1 MPRNF
6 AGKNCNKSY
15 LCRVC
20 YLNISIPIAN
30 IAGLFKRNGN
40 RLKNWPKDRGIWLI
54 RIRAPA
60 RAYEI
65 KHIAPK
71 VDRAKLPGNRPLVI
85 HRTKRD
91 PDSPLAKPL
100 NRFDAVRAFRIA
112 DFLFKLPQP
121 PIKVLGLLIGKMR
134 PEIGLDSLLES
145 RISMKRSVSVP
156 RVPSINRIKRQTHF
170 LGNHGKNLRIAREEI
185 QNNAVEIKNNKF
197 KRFSKELH
205 RLSPLQRYV

>member
-30 IAGLFKRNGN
+30 IAGLFKRNRN
-40 RLKNWPKDRGIWLI
+40 RLKNRPKDRGVWLI
-54 RIRAPA
+54 RIRDLA

-65 KHIAPK
+65 KHIAPE
-71 VDRAKLPGNRPLVI
+71 VDRVKLPGNRPLVI
-85 HRTKRD
+85 HRAKCNAYA
-91 PDSPLAKPL
+91 PLTKPL
-100 NRFDAVRAFRIA
+100 DRFDATRNFRIA
-112 DFLFKLPQP
+112 DFLFKLPEP
-121 PIKVLGLLIGKMR
+121 PVELLRIFIRDMR
-134 PEIGLDSLLES
+134 PEVGLDALLES
-145 RISMKRSVSVP
+145 RISVKRSVSVP

-170 LGNHGKNLRIAREEI
+170 LSNHGKNLRVAREEI
-185 QNNAVEIKNNKF
+185 QNNAVHINNKKF

-205 RLSPLQRYV
+205 MILLSIRN